1 MAKSGKPFENLVAK
15 IEKAF
20 AGSAEVKQNDYLL
33 DFTTGEKRQVDITIR
48 SKVVEYLILIIVECR
63 DHKKPVGSGYVE
75 EICTKRDCVKA
86 NKAVIVSSSGFS
98 KPAIRKAK
106 NFGITL
112 LNLEDANNF
121 PWQNLLPVVF
131 TEPCMFHGFKVLD
144 YDFEEDITN
153 LTHTPEYIA
162 FLENPNQETKI
173 FYDNKNERY
182 SLSDIWDK
190 KVDLEFAYKQIP
202 ANYGIVEKNF
212 CISSNDKNRIY
223 IKFQEKLVPIEK
235 LYLTVLLSKEKKVS
249 KILDRKVY
257 TSMTN
262 QKPPISYTKAES
274 KHEFFDIDVEVM
286 LKYDSIKVVKRE
298 DSEKEE
304 EKKKRQ

>member
-1 MAKSGKPFENLVAK
+1 MAKSGKNFENLVAK
-15 IEKAF
+15 IEKAS
-20 AGSAEVKQNDYLL
+20 ARSAEVKQNDYLL
-33 DFTTGEKRQVDITIR
+33 DFTTGKKREVDITIR
-48 SKVVEYLILIIVECR
+48 SKVAEYPILIIVECR
-63 DHKKPVGSGYVE
+63 DHKKPVGSGYIE
-75 EICTKRDCVKA
+75 EIRTKRDCVKA
-86 NKAVIVSSSGFS
+86 DKAVIVSSSGFS
-98 KPAIRKAK
+98 EPAIQKAK
-106 NFGITL
+106 NFGIML
-112 LNLEDANNF
+112 LNMEDANNF
-121 PWQNLLPVVF
+121 PWQNLLPVVI
-131 TEPCMFHGFKVLD
+131 TESNMLRGFKAIG

-182 SLSDIWDK
+182 NLSDIWDK
-190 KVDLEFAYKQIP
+190 KINLDFVFKQVP
-202 ANYGIVEKNF
+202 VNSGIVEKNF
-212 CISSNDKNRIY
+212 CISFNDKNRIY

-235 LYLTVLLSKEKKVS
+235 LYLTVLLSKEEKFS

-274 KHEFFDIDVEVM
+274 KHEFFDMDVEVM
-286 LKYDSIKVVKRE
+286 FKYDSIKVVKKE